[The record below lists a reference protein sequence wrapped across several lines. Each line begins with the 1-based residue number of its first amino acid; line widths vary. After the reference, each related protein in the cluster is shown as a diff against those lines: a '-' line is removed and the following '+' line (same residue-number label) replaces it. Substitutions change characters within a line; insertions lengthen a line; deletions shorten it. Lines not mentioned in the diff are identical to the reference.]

1 MKIHQVRNATLVI
14 EAARRRILVDPMLGQ
29 AKSIPPFAFLRFRA
43 RWNPLVALP
52 PETDDLLESIEACLI
67 THSQAHHIRLLQHMD
82 HLDPAG
88 EKFLRDRSIPVACP
102 SKDSSYLQ
110 KYGLRVDWECD
121 PWTETAFLGGTL
133 TAVPAIHGYGWVH
146 RLMANGAGFLL
157 RLPNE
162 PSLYISGDTV
172 LNDDV
177 RRVLTEERPDIAVVA
192 AGRAQLDIGKP
203 LLMDLNDILE
213 FAQLSPGIVIANH
226 LEALNHCPVSREELR
241 KELEARDLSNKV
253 LIPDD
258 GECVDF
264 ALPGEIVP
272 N

>member
-1 MKIHQVRNATLVI
+1 MKIHQLRNATLVI
-14 EAARRRILVDPMLGQ
+14 EAAGRRILVDPMLGP
-29 AKSIPPFAFLRFRA
+29 AGSIPPFALFRFRA

-52 PETDDLLESIEACLI
+52 PDTDNLLESIDACLV

-88 EKFLRDRSIPVACP
+88 EKFLRDRSVPVACP

-110 KYGLRVDWECD
+110 KYGLRVDWECT
-121 PWTETAFLGGTL
+121 PWTETTFLDGTL

-157 RLPNE
+157 RLPDE

-172 LNDDV
+172 LTDDV

-192 AGRAQLDIGKP
+192 AGKAQLDIGRP
-203 LLMDLNDILE
+203 LLMDLNDLIE
-213 FAQLSPGIVIANH
+213 FIELAPGIVVANH
-226 LEALNHCPVSREELR
+226 MEALNHCPVSRASLR
-241 KELEARDLSNKV
+241 KELQARSLSEKV
-253 LIPDD
+253 LIPAD
-258 GECVDF
+258 GES
-264 ALPGEIVP
+264 LPF
-272 N
+272 

>member
-1 MKIHQVRNATLVI
+1 
-14 EAARRRILVDPMLGQ
+14 
-29 AKSIPPFAFLRFRA
+29 
-43 RWNPLVALP
+43 
-52 PETDDLLESIEACLI
+52 
-67 THSQAHHIRLLQHMD
+67 
-82 HLDPAG
+82 
-88 EKFLRDRSIPVACP
+88 
-102 SKDSSYLQ
+102 
-110 KYGLRVDWECD
+110 
-121 PWTETAFLGGTL
+121 
-133 TAVPAIHGYGWVH
+133 
-146 RLMANGAGFLL
+146 MANGAGFLL